1 MLVAFR
7 GLNEEQRKKLK
18 HICIELDMSMSE
30 AFRLFVQKVFQT
42 NGQILLDWK
51 SEETQEL
58 NFEWIVFY
66 RNERQFPFSM
76 SMLYDSNIG
85 SDFFWTI
92 EYIIIEGDILKS
104 VIVKNVPERM
114 HKDFK
119 RVCLE
124 HDTTISTVVRNHMQA
139 IIKRYNRDRN
149 LESIR
154 NWAQKKSRT
163 GSNGWGFHQ
172 NL

>member
-58 NFEWIVFY
+58 NFE
-66 RNERQFPFSM
+66 
-76 SMLYDSNIG
+76 
-85 SDFFWTI
+85 
-92 EYIIIEGDILKS
+92 
-104 VIVKNVPERM
+104 
-114 HKDFK
+114 
-119 RVCLE
+119 
-124 HDTTISTVVRNHMQA
+124 
-139 IIKRYNRDRN
+139 
-149 LESIR
+149 
-154 NWAQKKSRT
+154 
-163 GSNGWGFHQ
+163 
-172 NL
+172 